1 MYDVTVPVN
10 HYRKDSRPVV
20 GSFLNR
26 LAHEGFTPTHVDDG
40 EGWEKLSS
48 SPFATAKEFVTAVDD
63 SNVHFKHKSGGTLT
77 VYFILVNAPEEIAAD
92 WWTYAA
98 ASALD
103 PSRREWSVTRGE
115 ASEAMERAWSEFSR
129 IWEGRDWPKKGG
141 GNA

>member
-26 LAHEGFTPTHVDDG
+26 LSHEGFKPTHVDDG
-40 EGWEKLSS
+40 EGWEKLPVNSKGD
-48 SPFATAKEFVTAVDD
+48 PAAGNFFRAKEMVTAVDD

-77 VYFILVNAPEEIAAD
+77 VYFILANDPEEIAAD
-92 WWTYAA
+92 W
-98 ASALD
+98 
-103 PSRREWSVTRGE
+103 SVTRGE
-115 ASEAMERAWSEFSR
+115 TSEAMERAWSEFSR

-141 GNA
+141 ENA

>member
-40 EGWEKLSS
+40 EGWEKLPPSPH
-48 SPFATAKEFVTAVDD
+48 PFASPMSIRLAAREMVTAVDD

-77 VYFILVNAPEEIAAD
+77 VYFILANDPEEIAAD
-92 WWTYAA
+92 W
-98 ASALD
+98 
-103 PSRREWSVTRGE
+103 SVTRGE
-115 ASEAMERAWSEFSR
+115 TSEAMERAWSEFSR

-141 GNA
+141 ENA